1 MFFHNSSFYVEL
13 QLYTQYSLPFMV
25 SAIRQRMAKDID
37 EVAKIAVGTKAKIEE
52 LDKDVSS
59 RFLLFIQS

>member
-1 MFFHNSSFYVEL
+1 
-13 QLYTQYSLPFMV
+13 
-25 SAIRQRMAKDID
+25 MAKDID

-59 RFLLFIQS
+59 RFLLFIQSWIKIFPWRLT